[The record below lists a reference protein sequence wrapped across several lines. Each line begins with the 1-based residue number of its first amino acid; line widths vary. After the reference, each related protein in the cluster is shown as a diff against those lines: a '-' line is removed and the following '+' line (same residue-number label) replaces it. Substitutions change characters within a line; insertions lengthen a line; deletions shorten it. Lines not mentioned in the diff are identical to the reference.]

1 MLIPKKVNKIT
12 AKKFFKDNKNLY
24 KILLAYSDRTNYSPD
39 FLDLYSLYQ
48 IITLNKR
55 TTILE
60 FGSGCSTLVFADALS
75 KLKLRY
81 NQQIKKIRRANPF
94 EIFYIENEKKYFEY
108 TEKNFKLLKYK
119 IKCNPTYSPVVMTKF
134 QGYFCTEYLK
144 LPRCNPDFIYLDGP
158 GQDEVLKN
166 VNNFTISKNID
177 MSPMSCD
184 ILKFEF
190 FLIPGTIIVI
200 DGRGANALFL
210 KKNLRRNWVY
220 EYSTYY
226 DQHYFHLKERP
237 FGPINKKQLNFYKKN

>member
-94 EIFYIENEKKYFEY
+94 EIF
-108 TEKNFKLLKYK
+108 
-119 IKCNPTYSPVVMTKF
+119 
-134 QGYFCTEYLK
+134 
-144 LPRCNPDFIYLDGP
+144 
-158 GQDEVLKN
+158 
-166 VNNFTISKNID
+166 
-177 MSPMSCD
+177 
-184 ILKFEF
+184 
-190 FLIPGTIIVI
+190 
-200 DGRGANALFL
+200 
-210 KKNLRRNWVY
+210 
-220 EYSTYY
+220 
-226 DQHYFHLKERP
+226 
-237 FGPINKKQLNFYKKN
+237 